1 MEKLKVCSFNIRCPA
16 ECDGKNYWPYRKDIV
31 NDFIK
36 NEGLDIICMQ
46 EVTPAVKEGFILDHP
61 DYQFFGDF
69 RFVPQLAHDETP
81 LVGLKKG
88 KFYVLEYC
96 RKWLSFTPDVP
107 ESKFISDTYW
117 PRVYVELKLKDVATG
132 YEFYLINTHFE
143 LDDFSI
149 SQAYLQIQ
157 NRVKQLKSLG
167 YEVLLFGDL
176 NNTKAFFDKYS
187 DGTLVDLT
195 DNLPYSFQCYGNK
208 DKYIKID
215 FVMSTNKNLT
225 VKSALREIIK
235 DGVYIS
241 DHFPVVVD
249 IEGF

>member
-1 MEKLKVCSFNIRCPA
+1 MDKFKVCTFNIRCPA
-16 ECDGKNYWPYRKDIV
+16 EYDGINYWPYRKDIV
-31 NDFIK
+31 NDFIA

-46 EVTPAVKEGFILDHP
+46 EVTPAVKEEFILNHP

-81 LVGLKKG
+81 LVGLKRG
-88 KFYVLEYC
+88 KFYVIDYC
-96 RKWLSFTPDVP
+96 RKWLSPTPDVP
-107 ESKFISDTYW
+107 ESKYVKDTYW

-143 LDDFSI
+143 LDDYSI
-149 SQAYLQIQ
+149 SQAYLQLQKRAKEI
-157 NRVKQLKSLG
+157 KDAG
-167 YEVLLFGDL
+167 DEVLIFGDF
-176 NNTKAFFDKYS
+176 NHTKEFFANYA

-195 DNLPYSFQCYGNK
+195 SNLSYSFQGFGGEPK
-208 DKYIKID
+208 VKID
-215 FVMSTNKNLT
+215 HVLTTNKNLT
-225 VKSALREIIK
+225 VDCSLREIIK

-241 DHFPVVVD
+241 DHFPVVVE